1 MSDFVRKILKR
12 DKKEE
17 TGLVSINTLTPDV
30 KLDIVNSMH
39 QIMAL
44 TVSNVAKKYPK
55 QFSMI
60 KVIMIEYAFLFEHIL
75 VFRQTGNPQE
85 LFKKLQE
92 FLIRSI
98 EGYLEKYQDEEV
110 VDEEK
115 PVKDIIVSGLI
126 DVEEKIRENE
136 GLLDKKDVPISVS
149 SSKPSEDWS
158 AKPLITKRGG
168 VPKISTPIENLK
180 GIGDETAAKFR
191 EIGVN
196 TIEDYV
202 EYQKAQSSKQTDED
216 KEEEETEG

>member
-1 MSDFVRKILKR
+1 MSRFLKHFKK
-12 DKKEE
+12 DKKSE
-17 TGLVSINTLTPDV
+17 TGLISINTLTPDV

-44 TVSNVAKKYPK
+44 SVSNVAKTYPK

-60 KVIMIEYAFLFEHIL
+60 KVIMTEYAFLIEHIL

-98 EGYLEKYQDEEV
+98 EGYLEKYEDEEV

-115 PVKDIIVSGLI
+115 PVKDFIVSGLI
-126 DVEEKIRENE
+126 DVEEKISENE
-136 GLLDKKDVPISVS
+136 GLLEKKEVPTSVS
-149 SSKPSEDWS
+149 STKPSEDWS
-158 AKPLITKRGG
+158 IKPLITKRGG
-168 VPKISTPIENLK
+168 LPKISTPIENLK
-180 GIGDETAAKFR
+180 GIGEETATKFK
-191 EIGVN
+191 EIGVH
-196 TIEDYV
+196 TLEDYV

-216 KEEEETEG
+216 IEENENEE